1 VRFLPGIAMLV
12 VAYLFLTAYRD
23 FRDNYGVE
31 IFGELGYAGTP
42 AIFTRTEVPVAIG
55 VFLALAALIL
65 VRDNRRAM
73 VSAFALMTAGMALLA
88 GGAALWQAG
97 VISGA
102 TWMITTGLGSYLAYV
117 PFNAVLFE
125 RIIASTRSVGTA
137 VFIITLADA
146 VGYTGSV
153 GMQLYKDLIETEATR
168 LEFFVDLTYV
178 MAAVG
183 GVLFVLS
190 CFYFSRQARVLE
202 TNRTKISD

>member
-1 VRFLPGIAMLV
+1 MLV

-31 IFGELGYAGTP
+31 IFGELGYDGTP

-73 VSAFALMTAGMALLA
+73 VSAFALMTSGMALLA
-88 GGAALWQAG
+88 GGTTLWQAG

-125 RIIASTRSVGTA
+125 RIIASTRTVGTA

-168 LEFFVDLTYV
+168 LEFFVSLTYV

-183 GVLFVLS
+183 GVLFAVS
-190 CFYFSRQARVLE
+190 CLYFLRSGHVGA
-202 TNRTKISD
+202 KAISKGDG